1 MRGMLRIVRV
11 CAMPMLMAFATSS
24 IAFAQGTLSTAN
36 DTVCFST
43 EELRLIVENVST
55 GNEALEKYD
64 ALVRLYGINAIRLK
78 NESAKAEK
86 LQRAKNEMEAAFKEQ
101 KTLTDLW
108 HGAYLSQ
115 RRGTKRWKVASLLF
129 GGVMIGSILT
139 Q

>member
-1 MRGMLRIVRV
+1 
-11 CAMPMLMAFATSS
+11 
-24 IAFAQGTLSTAN
+24 
-36 DTVCFST
+36 
-43 EELRLIVENVST
+43 LIVENVST